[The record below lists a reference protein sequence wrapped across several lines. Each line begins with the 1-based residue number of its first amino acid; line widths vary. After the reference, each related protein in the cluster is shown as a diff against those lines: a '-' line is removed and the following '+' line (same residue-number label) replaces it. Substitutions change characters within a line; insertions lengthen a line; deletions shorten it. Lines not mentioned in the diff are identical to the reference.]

1 MSDLPGLSAVT
12 FFPTYLSQI
21 SSTVSHFSQFLDYVL
36 SGKKINWLN
45 WLDYVHFGKELK
57 TLPSSIPHFLP
68 FQTSAPPNLLS
79 GAPAMCAH
87 PRAGCTKKHN
97 SQESCDSEAIH
108 DVMAINKYGLSYA
121 EIARMKQIIP

>member
-36 SGKKINWLN
+36 SGKKMNWLKG
-45 WLDYVHFGKELK
+45 LDYVHFGKKIENPPFLHPPF
-57 TLPSSIPHFLP
+57 PSLSNLC
-68 FQTSAPPNLLS
+68 PPNLLS

-87 PRAGCTKKHN
+87 PRAGCTKKYN
-97 SQESCDSEAIH
+97 SQESCDLEAIH
-108 DVMAINKYGLSYA
+108 DVMTINKYGLSYD